1 MVICFSRCFSDSFL
15 EYIIFKGEKMNVL
28 EICKQFSIEGDI
40 ISVEPYGEG
49 HINSTFLVE
58 TNVKKY
64 ILQKVNGAVFKN
76 PVHVIENIDLVTAFL
91 SKKIAAEGGDPERE
105 TLTLIPAKNGEKHII
120 DDGELYRVY
129 IFIDKTK
136 CYQLIENSDVLYK
149 AAKAFAKFMKNV
161 EAFDAS
167 KLHET
172 IANFHNT
179 ADRYNNFIK
188 AVEADKVGRLASVL
202 PEVEF
207 VKARKADTELVV
219 NKLQSGDIP
228 LRVTHNDTKVN
239 NILMDAESGEGLCV
253 IDLDTVMPGS
263 LLYDFGDSL
272 RFGASSAAEDETDLD
287 KVYFRLE
294 MFEAFAKG
302 FLEEMSECI
311 TKSEVE
317 LLAFSVKLLTLEC
330 GMRFLTDY
338 LDGDNYFKIH
348 YPNHNLDRA
357 RNQFKLVSDMEMKM
371 EQANDI
377 VRKYYPF

>member
-1 MVICFSRCFSDSFL
+1 MEISKICD
-15 EYIIFKGEKMNVL
+15 
-28 EICKQFSIEGDI
+28 QFALEGDVV
-40 ISVEPYGEG
+40 SFAPYGEG
-49 HINSTFLVE
+49 HINTTFLVE
-58 TNVKKY
+58 TTEKKY
-64 ILQKVNGAVFKN
+64 ILQKVNGNVFKN
-76 PVHVIENIDLVTAFL
+76 PVDVIENIDQVTSFL
-91 SKKIAAEGGDPERE
+91 RKKIIAEGGNPEKE
-105 TLTLIPAKNGEKHII
+105 TLTLISTKNGGKYII
-120 DDGELYRVY
+120 SDDDELYRMY
-129 IFIDKTK
+129 IFIDNTK

-161 EAFDAS
+161 ADFDAS
-167 KLHET
+167 QLHET

-179 ADRYNNFIK
+179 ADRYNNFMK
-188 AVEADKVGRLASVL
+188 AVEADKVGRLASVAD
-202 PEVEF
+202 EVEF

-219 NKLQSGDIP
+219 SKLQSGELP

-272 RFGASSAAEDETDLD
+272 RFGASSAAEDETELD

-302 FLEEMSECI
+302 FLEETSECI

-348 YPNHNLDRA
+348 YENHNLDRA
-357 RNQFKLVSDMEMKM
+357 RNQFKLVSDMEAKM

-377 VRKYYPF
+377 VRKYYAF

>member
-1 MVICFSRCFSDSFL
+1 MD
-15 EYIIFKGEKMNVL
+15 II
-28 EICKQFSIEGDI
+28 EICKQFDLEGEI
-40 ISVEPYGEG
+40 KSFAPYGEG

-58 TNVKKY
+58 TTSKKY
-64 ILQKVNGAVFKN
+64 ILQKVNSVVFKN
-76 PVHVIENIDLVTAFL
+76 PVQVIENIDLVTAFL
-91 SKKIAAEGGDPERE
+91 REKIISEGGDPERG
-105 TLTLIPAKNGEKHII
+105 TLTLIPAKNGEKYII
-120 DDGELYRVY
+120 SDDGELYRVY
-129 IFIDKTK
+129 IFIDDTK
-136 CYQLIENSDVLYK
+136 CYQLVENSDVLYK
-149 AAKAFAKFMKNV
+149 AAKAFARFMKNV
-161 EAFDAS
+161 ADFDAS

-172 IANFHNT
+172 ISNFHNT

-188 AVEADKVGRLASVL
+188 AVETDRVGRLDTVRD
-202 PEVEF
+202 EVEF

-219 NKLQSGDIP
+219 SKLQSGEIP

-239 NILMDAESGEGLCV
+239 NILMDSQSGEGLCV

-294 MFEAFAKG
+294 MFEAFARG

-311 TKSEVE
+311 TKAEVE

-348 YPNHNLDRA
+348 YPEHNLDRA
-357 RNQFKLVSDMEMKM
+357 RNQFKLVSDMESKM

-377 VRKYYPF
+377 VRKYYAF

>member
-1 MVICFSRCFSDSFL
+1 MEVT
-15 EYIIFKGEKMNVL
+15 
-28 EICKQFSIEGDI
+28 EICEKFVLDGDVV
-40 ISVEPYGEG
+40 SVSPYGEG

-58 TNVKKY
+58 TTDKKY
-64 ILQKVNGAVFKN
+64 ILQKVNGVVFKN
-76 PVHVIENIDLVTAFL
+76 PVEVIENIDLVTAFL
-91 SKKIAAEGGDPERE
+91 REKIIAEGGNPERE
-105 TLTLIPAKNGEKHII
+105 TLTLVPTPNGEKYII
-120 DDGELYRVY
+120 SDDGELYRVY
-129 IFIDKTK
+129 IFIDNTK
-136 CYQLIENSDVLYK
+136 CYQLIENSDILYK

-161 EAFDAS
+161 ADFDAS
-167 KLHET
+167 QLHET

-188 AVEADKVGRLASVL
+188 AVEADKVGRLASVAA
-202 PEVEF
+202 EVEF

-219 NKLQSGDIP
+219 SKLQSGELP

-239 NILMDAESGEGLCV
+239 NILMDAKSGEGLCV

-338 LDGDNYFKIH
+338 LDGDTYFKIH
-348 YPNHNLDRA
+348 YPDHNLDRA

>member
-1 MVICFSRCFSDSFL
+1 
-15 EYIIFKGEKMNVL
+15 MNNL
-28 EICKQFSIEGDI
+28 EICKQFAIDGEIVSIA
-40 ISVEPYGEG
+40 PYGEG

-58 TNVKKY
+58 TAAKKY
-64 ILQKVNGAVFKN
+64 ILQKVNSVVFKN
-76 PVHVIENIDLVTAFL
+76 PVQVVENICLVTEFL
-91 SKKIAAEGGDPERE
+91 RKKIASEGGNPERE
-105 TLTLIPAKNGEKHII
+105 TLTLVPARNGQKYVVS
-120 DDGELYRVY
+120 DDGELYRMY
-129 IFIDKTK
+129 IFIDDTK
-136 CYQLIENSDVLYK
+136 CYQLIENSDVLYR
-149 AAKAFAKFMKNV
+149 AAKAFARFMKQV
-161 EAFDAS
+161 ADFDAT

-188 AVEADKVGRLASVL
+188 AVEVDRVGRLASVL

-219 NKLQSGDIP
+219 TKLRSGELP

-239 NILMDAESGEGLCV
+239 NILMDAQSGEGLCV

-294 MFEAFAKG
+294 MFEAFTRG
-302 FLEEMSECI
+302 FLEEMRECI
-311 TKSEVE
+311 TRAEVE
-317 LLAFSVKLLTLEC
+317 LLAFSVKLLTFEC

-338 LDGDNYFKIH
+338 LDGDNYFKTH
-348 YPNHNLDRA
+348 YPQHNLDRA
-357 RNQFKLVSDMEMKM
+357 RNQFKLVSDMEQKM
-371 EQANDI
+371 AQANDI
-377 VRKYYPF
+377 VRKYYAF

>member
-1 MVICFSRCFSDSFL
+1 
-15 EYIIFKGEKMNVL
+15 MNIL
-28 EICKQFSIEGDI
+28 DICKEFAIKGDI
-40 ISVEPYGEG
+40 ISLAPYGEG

-64 ILQKVNGAVFKN
+64 ILQKVNGTVFKN

-105 TLTLIPAKNGEKHII
+105 TLTLIPAKSGEKYVMS
-120 DDGELYRVY
+120 DDGELYRMY
-129 IFIDKTK
+129 YFIGDTK

-161 EAFDAS
+161 ADFDAS

-219 NKLQSGDIP
+219 NKLQSGEIP

-294 MFEAFAKG
+294 MFEAFTRG

-311 TKSEVE
+311 TKAEVE

-348 YPNHNLDRA
+348 HPLHNLDRA
-357 RNQFKLVSDMEMKM
+357 RNQFKLVADMEAKM
-371 EQANDI
+371 DQANDI
-377 VRKYYPF
+377 VRKYYAF